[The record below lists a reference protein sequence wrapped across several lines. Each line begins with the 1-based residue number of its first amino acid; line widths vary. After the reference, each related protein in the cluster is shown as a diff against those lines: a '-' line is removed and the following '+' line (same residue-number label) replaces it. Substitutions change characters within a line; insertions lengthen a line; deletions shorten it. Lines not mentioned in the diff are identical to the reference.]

1 MKGFY
6 DVVVVGAG
14 AAGLSCA
21 LNLDP
26 SFEVCLIS
34 KKDMSEANSYLAQG
48 GISAKRVNE
57 DIDDYIEDT
66 LRAGHYENDP
76 EVVRDIL
83 DNSLE
88 VVKYLIGYGVP
99 FEKDEQDQ
107 YSLHK
112 EGGHRLARV
121 YHVGDFTGRSICET
135 MAQRVMSSPNI
146 DVCEDTTF
154 YDLIVEGDRA
164 IGIKVYAKGRYQN
177 IYSRAIVI
185 ATGGIGGIFDSS
197 TNFKSISGEGLSIAI
212 KHGVEVSN
220 IEYVQIHP
228 TVLYDQEKGRH
239 SLITEALRGE
249 GGILLDKNGKRFID
263 ELKPRDIVS
272 KAIRSKMEADR
283 SDYVYLSLE
292 NIHNRDRVDE
302 NFPTVFN
309 ACMEKGIDIRNDMI
323 PICPGQHYHMGGI
336 TAQIDGQTSMK
347 ALYAIGEAACTGL
360 HGRNRLASNSLL
372 EACYCGMRC
381 SENINIS
388 IDDFI
393 TEIKENHETRDI
405 DEILEDHHR
414 LLIDRIRERNKDFYE
429 YWLKNENA

>member
-1 MKGFY
+1 M
-6 DVVVVGAG
+6 
-14 AAGLSCA
+14 
-21 LNLDP
+21 
-26 SFEVCLIS
+26 
-34 KKDMSEANSYLAQG
+34 
-48 GISAKRVNE
+48 
-57 DIDDYIEDT
+57 
-66 LRAGHYENDP
+66 
-76 EVVRDIL
+76 
-83 DNSLE
+83 
-88 VVKYLIGYGVP
+88 
-99 FEKDEQDQ
+99 
-107 YSLHK
+107 
-112 EGGHRLARV
+112 
-121 YHVGDFTGRSICET
+121 
-135 MAQRVMSSPNI
+135 
-146 DVCEDTTF
+146 
-154 YDLIVEGDRA
+154 
-164 IGIKVYAKGRYQN
+164 
-177 IYSRAIVI
+177 
-185 ATGGIGGIFDSS
+185 
-197 TNFKSISGEGLSIAI
+197 
-212 KHGVEVSN
+212 SN